1 MSIAPKLVNEWNMM
15 NLMCEIKHGMYS
27 LVEEMPI
34 QIGYG
39 LRTRISSILDHHHL
53 CFQVSSLIVEL
64 ASAAA
69 AEKGL
74 VFDEA
79 MEDRLCAYSRAVAHF
94 PTAIKEVKDTIYRYF

>member
-15 NLMCEIKHGMYS
+15 NLICFEFEVMCEIKHGMYS

-53 CFQVSSLIVEL
+53 CF
-64 ASAAA
+64 
-69 AEKGL
+69 
-74 VFDEA
+74 
-79 MEDRLCAYSRAVAHF
+79 
-94 PTAIKEVKDTIYRYF
+94 